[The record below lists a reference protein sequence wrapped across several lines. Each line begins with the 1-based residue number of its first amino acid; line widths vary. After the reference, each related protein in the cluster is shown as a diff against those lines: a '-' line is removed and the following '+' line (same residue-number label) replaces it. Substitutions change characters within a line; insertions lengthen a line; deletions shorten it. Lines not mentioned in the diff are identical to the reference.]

1 MKPADLITVAKYAA
15 GESDS
20 QSCFRYIPHLEAAAW
35 LMVNL
40 RGMSIADAAKV
51 VGLPKDMTARGVRR
65 VSEAVEDAVTDS
77 LKGTQ

>member
-1 MKPADLITVAKYAA
+1 MKPSDLITVVRYAA

-51 VGLPKDMTARGVRR
+51 VGLTKNMTARGVRR
-65 VSEAVEDAVTDS
+65 VSEALEDAVTDS
-77 LKGTQ
+77 KKGTK